1 MRLIRELRAEIDRL
15 KVLLQAHGQVC
26 KLQGIC
32 AIFGGQVENHDSYF
46 SNPVKYQTGIKFCVV
61 AERKC
66 SYLEGLGNCVC
77 PNYRYLKFSL
87 LMEKECNK

>member
-46 SNPVKYQTGIKFCVV
+46 SNPVKYQTGINCCVV

-66 SYLEGLGNCVC
+66 SYLESLGNCVC
-77 PNYRYLKFSL
+77 PNYSYLKFSW
-87 LMEKECNK
+87 LMEKECKK

>member
-15 KVLLQAHGQVC
+15 KVLLQAHGQVY

-46 SNPVKYQTGIKFCVV
+46 SNPSNIKPELISV
-61 AERKC
+61 
-66 SYLEGLGNCVC
+66 
-77 PNYRYLKFSL
+77 
-87 LMEKECNK
+87 

>member
-26 KLQGIC
+26 KLQGIR

-46 SNPVKYQTGIKFCVV
+46 SFNIKPELISV
-61 AERKC
+61 
-66 SYLEGLGNCVC
+66 
-77 PNYRYLKFSL
+77 
-87 LMEKECNK
+87 

>member
-26 KLQGIC
+26 KLQGIR

-46 SNPVKYQTGIKFCVV
+46 SHP
-61 AERKC
+61 
-66 SYLEGLGNCVC
+66 
-77 PNYRYLKFSL
+77 
-87 LMEKECNK
+87 